1 MQKNVLFVFGH
12 GVEELELIAPA
23 DVLRRAGLKVS
34 FASTE
39 ESRLVKT
46 RGGFV
51 VQCDQRFSETDAID
65 VDLLVLPGGPGVMAL
80 RQRQDLLGFLR
91 EYGQSGKPLAAICA
105 APLLLQDAGLL
116 EGKQFTCHDSCW
128 TELATAHPSEKVVI
142 DGALITS
149 QGPGTAL
156 DFGLVLV
163 GLMCGEEVRAQIA
176 RAIMA

>member
-1 MQKNVLFVFGH
+1 MQKKAVFVFGH

-23 DVLRRAGLKVS
+23 DVLRRAGLEVS

-39 ESRLVKT
+39 DTRLVNT

-51 VQCDQRFSETDAID
+51 IQADQSFADIDASN

-80 RQRQDLLGFLR
+80 RQRADLLGFLR
-91 EYGQSGKPLAAICA
+91 VYILTGKPLGAICA

-116 EGKQFTCHDSCW
+116 DRKSFTCHDSCW
-128 TELATAHPSEKVVI
+128 AELTAAKQSEKVII
-142 DGALITS
+142 DGVLITS
-149 QGPGTAL
+149 QGAGTAL
-156 DFGLVLV
+156 DFGLALV
-163 GLMCGEEVRAQIA
+163 EVMCGETVRQQIT

>member
-39 ESRLVKT
+39 ETRLVKT

-51 VQCDQRFSETDAID
+51 VQCDRSFSDTDATD

-80 RQRQDLLGFLR
+80 RQRRDLLGFLR

-105 APLLLQDAGLL
+105 APLLLKDAGLL
-116 EGKQFTCHDSCW
+116 EGKEFTCHDSCW
-128 TELATAHPSEKVVI
+128 TELATAHPSEKVVL

-149 QGPGTAL
+149 QGAGTAL

>member
-1 MQKNVLFVFGH
+1 MQKKALFVFGH

-23 DVLRRAGLKVS
+23 DMLRRAGLEVS

-39 ESRLVKT
+39 EMRLVNT

-51 VQCDQRFSETDAID
+51 IQADQSFADIDASN

-80 RQRQDLLGFLR
+80 RQRADLLGFLR
-91 EYGQSGKPLAAICA
+91 EYNFTGKPLGAICA

-116 EGKQFTCHDSCW
+116 DGKDFTCHDSCW
-128 TELATAHPSEKVVI
+128 AELTSALQTEKVII

-149 QGPGTAL
+149 QGAGTAL
-156 DFGLVLV
+156 DFGLALV
-163 GLMCGEEVRAQIA
+163 EVMSGETVREQIA

>member
-1 MQKNVLFVFGH
+1 MQKKVLFVFGH

-23 DVLRRAGLKVS
+23 DVLRRAGLSVS

-39 ESRLVKT
+39 ETRLVNT

-51 VQCDQRFSETDAID
+51 VQCDQSFSGIGATDI
-65 VDLLVLPGGPGVMAL
+65 DLLVLPGGPGVMAL
-80 RQRQDLLGFLR
+80 RQRQDLLDFLR
-91 EYGQSGKPLAAICA
+91 EYEKSGKPLAAICA

-116 EGKQFTCHDSCW
+116 AGKQFTCHDSCW
-128 TELATAHPSEKVVI
+128 AELAVAQRTQKVVA
-142 DGALITS
+142 DGTLITS
-149 QGPGTAL
+149 QGAGTAL

-163 GLMCGEEVRAQIA
+163 EIMCGEEVRAQIV

>member
-1 MQKNVLFVFGH
+1 MQKNALCVFGH

-23 DVLRRAGLKVS
+23 DVLRRAGLVVD

-39 ESRLVKT
+39 ETRLVTT

-51 VQCDQRFSETDAID
+51 VRCDRGFAEIDAAD

-80 RQRQDLLGFLR
+80 RKREDVLEFLR
-91 EYGQSGKPLAAICA
+91 AYEVSGKPLAAICA

-116 EGKQFTCHDSCW
+116 AGKQFTCHDSCW
-128 TELATAHPSEKVVI
+128 GELTEAWKDQKVVI

-149 QGPGTAL
+149 QGAGTAL
-156 DFGLVLV
+156 DFGLALV
-163 GLMCGEEVRAQIA
+163 ERMCGAEARAQIA

>member
-23 DVLRRAGLKVS
+23 DLLRRAGLAVS

-39 ESRLVKT
+39 ETRLVNT

-51 VQCDQRFSETDAID
+51 IQCDRSFSETDAAD

-128 TELATAHPSEKVVI
+128 TELARAHPSEKVVI

-149 QGPGTAL
+149 QGAGTAL

-163 GLMCGEEVRAQIA
+163 ERMCGEEVRAQIA
-176 RAIMA
+176 RAIMV